1 MTRITVACEACHR
14 REASWPD
21 TGNLAERER
30 KEAGIRFP
38 TILLG
43 TMLVT
48 TLGIL
53 RAEGEP
59 AQKPPA
65 GQAGTASGK
74 ETFLKYCASC
84 HGEDGRG
91 NGPAATALKPPPS
104 DLTTLSKRHEGKY
117 PEGYVSALV
126 KFGRNLAAHGSL
138 DMPVWGS
145 RFKELDPVRDP
156 TGQQH
161 VDEVVAYIRSLQ
173 AK

>member
-1 MTRITVACEACHR
+1 LV
-14 REASWPD
+14 S
-21 TGNLAERER
+21 LVERER
-30 KEAGIRFP
+30 KEDRIRFK
-38 TILLG
+38 TIFLG

-48 TLGIL
+48 TLGML
-53 RAEGEP
+53 RAEGES
-59 AQKPPA
+59 AQKPTA
-65 GQAGTASGK
+65 RQTNTASGK

-84 HGEDGRG
+84 HGEDAKG
-91 NGPAATALKPPPS
+91 NGPAAGTLKPPPS

-117 PEGYVSALV
+117 PVGYVSALV
-126 KFGRNLAAHGSL
+126 KFGRSLAAHGSL

-161 VDEVVAYIRSLQ
+161 VDDVVAYIRSLR

>member
-1 MTRITVACEACHR
+1 MRK
-14 REASWPD
+14 
-21 TGNLAERER
+21 GNPRN
-30 KEAGIRFP
+30 
-38 TILLG
+38 
-43 TMLVT
+43 
-48 TLGIL
+48 
-53 RAEGEP
+53 
-59 AQKPPA
+59 PPA
-65 GQAGTASGK
+65 RQANTASGK

-84 HGEDGRG
+84 HGEDGKG
-91 NGPAATALKPPPS
+91 NGPAAIALKPPPS

-117 PEGYVSALV
+117 PAGYVSALV

-161 VDEVVAYIRSLQ
+161 VDDVVAYIRSLQ